1 MRTRT
6 LAALLALA
14 ATTPALAAPVT
25 RTVSVDKPKY
35 EGTRTIVRDKEVGT
49 LTRDADVTRKS
60 DGATAERHYART
72 RTDTGFTASG
82 DSSNFAG
89 QTRSFD
95 VTHSRTDTGGTTN
108 GTYTDRGGETY
119 TLAGQRTK
127 TETGHI
133 GNRHITNGA
142 GETLYNRDAS
152 VSRANGQVTR
162 SVDVT
167 RAQGFHPP
175 RALRAGAG
183 RRH

>member
-6 LAALLALA
+6 LAAMLALTV
-14 ATTPALAAPVT
+14 ATHALSAPVT
-25 RTVSVDKPKY
+25 RTVMVDKPRY
-35 EGTRTIVRDKEVGT
+35 EGTRTIVRDHEAGT
-49 LTRDADVTRKS
+49 LTRDAEVTRKS
-60 DGATAERHYART
+60 DGATAERHYERA

-82 DSSNFAG
+82 DSTTFAG

-95 VTHSRTDTGGTTN
+95 VTHTRTDTGGTTN
-108 GTYTDRGGETY
+108 GRYTGRGGETY

-133 GNRHITNGA
+133 ANQHITNGA
-142 GETLYNRDAS
+142 GETVYNRDAR

-167 RAQGFHPP
+167 RARGFHPP
-175 RALRAGAG
+175 RALRAGAR